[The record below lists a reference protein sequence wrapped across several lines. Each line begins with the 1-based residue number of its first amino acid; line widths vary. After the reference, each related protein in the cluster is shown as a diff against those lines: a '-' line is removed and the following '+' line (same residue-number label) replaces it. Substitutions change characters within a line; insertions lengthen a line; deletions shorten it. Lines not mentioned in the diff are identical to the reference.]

1 MDRSFEFTLLV
12 CNHFFEKSI
21 KHLSSLLKEFYFTDS
36 VMYNYITTLKGQ
48 CHKIFE
54 CWFFFIKKLF
64 LVPLE
69 VPWDDFNF
77 CRRFIGILNKK
88 LSQRCMI
95 HCGMGTQQCILHCG
109 MATWRCISHRRM
121 ATWQCILHPGISTKK

>member
-54 CWFFFIKKLF
+54 CWFLHVSYTTEMIS
-64 LVPLE
+64 
-69 VPWDDFNF
+69 
-77 CRRFIGILNKK
+77 
-88 LSQRCMI
+88 LSN
-95 HCGMGTQQCILHCG
+95 
-109 MATWRCISHRRM
+109 ISVN
-121 ATWQCILHPGISTKK
+121 I